1 MSDFLDSLQNF
12 EVSSETFLF
21 VFLPILLFETA
32 LAMNVRR
39 LMDDIGPILMMA
51 IVAVV
56 VSTVAV
62 GFVISSVSGYGLEV
76 CLMLGVIVATTDPV
90 AVVGV
95 DRERTRLNSSH

>member
-32 LAMNVRR
+32 LALNVRR
-39 LMDDIGPILMMA
+39 LLDDIGPILMMA

-56 VSTVAV
+56 VCTVAV
-62 GFVISSVSGYGLEV
+62 GITLSAVSSYGLVV
-76 CLMLGVIVATTDPV
+76 CVMLGAIFPPNDPRSEERR
-90 AVVGV
+90 VGK
-95 DRERTRLNSSH
+95 